1 MPVLITGGHRWLA
14 RRLALRLVAE
24 GGEVRVYG
32 ADDVAA
38 LRAAGVLVASGSP
51 LDEGRL
57 DAALTDV
64 HTLVHVGPGLLA
76 SDPGQIAIEAEVAA
90 RAATS
95 AGVRRVIT
103 LSVPGALAAGTD
115 ILRRAKAA
123 EEAALSTVPAPTVVV
138 RASLLDTAVLH
149 DALATAGLANDE
161 LDVEVAPLRPDDLV
175 ELVVAF
181 DRARSRADDG
191 TLLVAADGP
200 DLLTLG
206 AYLDRIGIRRA
217 GRIPLLGRRVLD
229 APRAERLRSALVGGP
244 WVSPEGSALDGWRF
258 AEHAPQP
265 ITPSARSAGR

>member
-32 ADDVAA
+32 AEDAAA
-38 LRAAGVLVASGSP
+38 LRAAGVLVASGTP
-51 LDEGRL
+51 DDEGRL

-76 SDPGQIAIEAEVAA
+76 PDPAQIRAEAEVAA

-103 LSVPGALAAGTD
+103 LSVPQPEASSD
-115 ILRRAKAA
+115 DPLRRAKAA
-123 EEAALSTVPAPTVVV
+123 EEAALAAVPAPTVVV
-138 RASLLDTAVLH
+138 RASLLDTAALR
-149 DALATAGLANDE
+149 DALASAGLAAEE
-161 LDVEVAPLRPDDLV
+161 LDVEVAPLRAEDLV

-200 DLLTLG
+200 ERLTLG
-206 AYLDRIGIRRA
+206 AYLDRVGVRVA

-229 APRAERLRSALVGGP
+229 EDRAARLRTALTGGP
-244 WVSPEGSALDGWRF
+244 WVAPPGPVLDGWSF
-258 AEHAPQP
+258 AEHAPGS
-265 ITPSARSAGR
+265 ITPSTRSADR